1 VKKSRAWYVRHAK
14 PSNGGILSTAGNLV
28 FQGTQD
34 GKFVAYDARFGKT
47 LWSFQSDS
55 AILAGPIA
63 YEINGEQYIAVGQGG
78 GGVAMLT
85 IGNELKYDR
94 VNRNRLLVF
103 KLGEAKEKHEK
114 ISEQLA
120 KIEPL
125 DVDTETSPAFIER
138 GQMLYSRNCGSCHG
152 ISAKSSGIV
161 PDLRYMSQQTH
172 EEFVNI
178 VLGGSKVHKGMIGFA
193 ETLDLE
199 DARHLQAYLS
209 AEQQKLPN
217 KLEMSAL
224 QKIQYWA
231 MYWSAKLGERFP
243 FLLNASRDI
252 IY

>member
-1 VKKSRAWYVRHAK
+1 
-14 PSNGGILSTAGNLV
+14 
-28 FQGTQD
+28 
-34 GKFVAYDARFGKT
+34 
-47 LWSFQSDS
+47 
-55 AILAGPIA
+55 
-63 YEINGEQYIAVGQGG
+63 
-78 GGVAMLT
+78 
-85 IGNELKYDR
+85 
-94 VNRNRLLVF
+94 
-103 KLGEAKEKHEK
+103 
-114 ISEQLA
+114 
-120 KIEPL
+120 
-125 DVDTETSPAFIER
+125 
-138 GQMLYSRNCGSCHG
+138 
-152 ISAKSSGIV
+152 
-161 PDLRYMSQQTH
+161 MSQQTH

-209 AEQQKLPN
+209 AEQQKLPD